1 MKEVPLREE
10 EGYCLCRLFF
20 VRGGN

>member
-1 MKEVPLREE
+1 MKEVPVREE

-20 VRGGN
+20 LQGGN